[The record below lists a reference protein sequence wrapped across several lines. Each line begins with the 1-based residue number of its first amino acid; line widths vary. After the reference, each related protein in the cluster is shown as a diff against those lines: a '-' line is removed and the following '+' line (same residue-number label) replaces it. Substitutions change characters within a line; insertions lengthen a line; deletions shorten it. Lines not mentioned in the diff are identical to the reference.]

1 VAEDSNPPALSQAGL
16 MAQLEGEVARVR
28 RLGGFLSLALAGP
41 PKNRPGKTLAL
52 DVARLRERAR
62 LHDTLGWYASDL
74 LAIVLPGNDLQQA
87 VSAAQ
92 RLLFSPESGATEPLA
107 AGVATV
113 YGEVEGGAEALL
125 QAAQEAHGQAGP
137 GEVKPSATL
146 KGQPRVL
153 VVDDDTTF
161 AQALADTLLELGWE
175 GHPCSD
181 YRDALER
188 VKSQPY
194 DALFLDVVMPG
205 RSGPEI
211 LAESFRRHPK
221 RPAVLMSGQDV
232 DQRAI
237 LDALALGPVIFV
249 RKPLSREDIV
259 SALQLFRSLL
269 PGSVRRQR
277 S

>member
-1 VAEDSNPPALSQAGL
+1 VAEESNPPALSLAGL
-16 MAQLEGEVARVR
+16 LAQLEAEVARVR
-28 RLGGFLSLALAGP
+28 RQGGFLSLALAGP
-41 PKNRPGKTLAL
+41 HETRPARTLAL

-62 LHDTLGWYASDL
+62 LHDTLGWYAPDL

-92 RLLFSPESGATEPLA
+92 RLLFTPEGRVTEPLA
-107 AGVATV
+107 VGVATV

-125 QAAQEAHGQAGP
+125 QAAEEAYHQAEP

-153 VVDDDTTF
+153 VVDDDVTF

-205 RSGPEI
+205 KSGPEI
-211 LAESFRRHPK
+211 LGESFRRHPR

-232 DQRAI
+232 DQKAI

-249 RKPLSREDIV
+249 RKPLSRDDII

>member
-1 VAEDSNPPALSQAGL
+1 
-16 MAQLEGEVARVR
+16 
-28 RLGGFLSLALAGP
+28 
-41 PKNRPGKTLAL
+41 
-52 DVARLRERAR
+52 
-62 LHDTLGWYASDL
+62 
-74 LAIVLPGNDLQQA
+74 
-87 VSAAQ
+87 
-92 RLLFSPESGATEPLA
+92 
-107 AGVATV
+107 
-113 YGEVEGGAEALL
+113 L
-125 QAAQEAHGQAGP
+125 QAAEEAYGQAGP

-153 VVDDDTTF
+153 VVDDDATF
-161 AQALADTLLELGWE
+161 AQALADTLQELGWE

-211 LAESFRRHPK
+211 LGESFRRYPK

-277 S
+277 P

>member
-1 VAEDSNPPALSQAGL
+1 
-16 MAQLEGEVARVR
+16 
-28 RLGGFLSLALAGP
+28 
-41 PKNRPGKTLAL
+41 
-52 DVARLRERAR
+52 
-62 LHDTLGWYASDL
+62 
-74 LAIVLPGNDLQQA
+74 
-87 VSAAQ
+87 
-92 RLLFSPESGATEPLA
+92 
-107 AGVATV
+107 
-113 YGEVEGGAEALL
+113 
-125 QAAQEAHGQAGP
+125 
-137 GEVKPSATL
+137 
-146 KGQPRVL
+146 
-153 VVDDDTTF
+153 
-161 AQALADTLLELGWE
+161 LADTLLELGWE

-211 LAESFRRHPK
+211 LGESFRLHPR

>member
-1 VAEDSNPPALSQAGL
+1 
-16 MAQLEGEVARVR
+16 M
-28 RLGGFLSLALAGP
+28 ALAGP
-41 PKNRPGKTLAL
+41 PKSRPGTALAL
-52 DVARLRERAR
+52 DVARLRERVR
-62 LHDTLGWYASDL
+62 LHDTLGWYGPGV
-74 LAIVLPGNDLQQA
+74 LAIVLPGNDIRQA
-87 VSAAQ
+87 VSAAK
-92 RLLFSPESGATEPLA
+92 RLLFA
-107 AGVATV
+107 AENRGKVSLVVGVATV

-125 QAAQEAHGQAGP
+125 QAAEEAYGQAGP
-137 GEVKPSATL
+137 GEIKLSATL
-146 KGQPRVL
+146 KGEPRVL

-188 VKSQPY
+188 VRSQPY

-211 LAESFRRHPK
+211 LAESFRHHPR
-221 RPAVLMSGQDV
+221 RPAVLMSGQDI

-237 LDALALGPVIFV
+237 LDALSLGPVIFV

-259 SALQLFRSLL
+259 SALQLFRLLL

-277 S
+277 T

>member
-1 VAEDSNPPALSQAGL
+1 

-41 PKNRPGKTLAL
+41 PKGRPDRTLAL

-62 LHDTLGWYASDL
+62 LHDTVGWYGPGL
-74 LAIVLPGNDLQQA
+74 LVIVLPGNDLQQA
-87 VSAAQ
+87 ISAAQ
-92 RLLFSPESGATEPLA
+92 RLLVTAENSGTEPVA
-107 AGVATV
+107 VGVATV

-125 QAAQEAHGQAGP
+125 QAAEEAYGQAGP

-153 VVDDDTTF
+153 VVDDDATF

-211 LAESFRRHPK
+211 LAESFRRYPR

-277 S
+277 P